1 MGGQG
6 DLGGPGSQKAIGDR
20 CSDKERQ
27 TKRMTR
33 RERTRGRRK
42 LSRGARLQTH
52 IPTPHPPPH
61 THRLALK
68 IPHGFCYVP
77 AQQGLILITRMHLSK
92 TRLMAIL
99 QSSGTVLFKVSRS
112 RKTE

>member
-61 THRLALK
+61 THTHAHTHMLETIAIEKNKAKLREWRK
-68 IPHGFCYVP
+68 GSRDHTPHKQASQKQKGFV
-77 AQQGLILITRMHLSK
+77 
-92 TRLMAIL
+92 
-99 QSSGTVLFKVSRS
+99 
-112 RKTE
+112 